1 MTEIDIH
8 THTALSDAEAVV
20 RHADGGLDDA
30 TKPATG
36 FTRQLNAG
44 VAERLGIDLDDA
56 SNSEYEVARAHL
68 VRPAD
73 TLEILDDQGRQV
85 WNVRKFDFLKDPQ
98 VPATVNP
105 SLWVHAKSDRLAGL
119 FEVVPDTIY
128 QVRGFDISN
137 LTLVKSKTG
146 WIVLDVLTTTET
158 ARAALKF
165 AEEGLNADIA
175 NNIRAILISHSHAD
189 HFGGIEGIIASER
202 IGCTEDGLVPIYAP
216 AGFLEEA
223 VSENVYAGTAMS
235 RRSDYQFGTAAAARA
250 HQGSLPGLSQITP
263 KGTVNLPR
271 PTHVIDHDQTIVIDG
286 VEVFF
291 QLTPGTEAPAEM
303 NNYFPQFRALWLADN
318 TLATLHNLYPIRGAQ
333 VRDAKAW
340 VNYILDLV
348 HRFGAQATVAF
359 QAHEWP
365 HENTAEQPNAVREYL
380 LNTAAV
386 YKYIH
391 DQTLHLANQGYTAD
405 EIGRRIEVPDQ
416 LLKHW
421 YIRPYYGSV
430 EINAHAVYNRY
441 LGYFNGNPINLFPL
455 AEEQFARK
463 FVEYGGSADQVLQR
477 AQADFDAGDYQW
489 AAYAANQVVF
499 TDPDNQRARYL
510 AADAL
515 EQLGYQS
522 EPSIWRNAYLQGAE
536 ELRHGV
542 DSSQQLIG
550 NKGALLSHVSVE
562 SVLDYLAISLDG
574 QKAASDD
581 FELELTVEHPDTGQD
596 AESYLLYLRG
606 GALLYH
612 RIEGSDGTRPHA
624 TLLRSQL
631 GALIA
636 GRPVPVGIERDA
648 HDLLGRLQGYLVN
661 LAASSRFNI
670 IEP

>member
-202 IGCTEDGLVPIYAP
+202 IGRTEDGLVPIYAP

-271 PTHVIDHDQTIVIDG
+271 PTHVIEPRSDDRARRGGG
-286 VEVFF
+286 VLPVN
-291 QLTPGTEAPAEM
+291 P
-303 NNYFPQFRALWLADN
+303 R
-318 TLATLHNLYPIRGAQ
+318 HRGAG
-333 VRDAKAW
+333 RD
-340 VNYILDLV
+340 
-348 HRFGAQATVAF
+348 
-359 QAHEWP
+359 E
-365 HENTAEQPNAVREYL
+365 
-380 LNTAAV
+380 
-386 YKYIH
+386 
-391 DQTLHLANQGYTAD
+391 
-405 EIGRRIEVPDQ
+405 Q
-416 LLKHW
+416 LLPAIPGAVVGRQHPGHPAQPVSDSW
-421 YIRPYYGSV
+421 GAGARREGVGELHPRPGASFRG
-430 EINAHAVYNRY
+430 AGH
-441 LGYFNGNPINLFPL
+441 
-455 AEEQFARK
+455 
-463 FVEYGGSADQVLQR
+463 GG
-477 AQADFDAGDYQW
+477 
-489 AAYAANQVVF
+489 
-499 TDPDNQRARYL
+499 
-510 AADAL
+510 
-515 EQLGYQS
+515 
-522 EPSIWRNAYLQGAE
+522 
-536 ELRHGV
+536 
-542 DSSQQLIG
+542 
-550 NKGALLSHVSVE
+550 
-562 SVLDYLAISLDG
+562 
-574 QKAASDD
+574 
-581 FELELTVEHPDTGQD
+581 
-596 AESYLLYLRG
+596 
-606 GALLYH
+606 
-612 RIEGSDGTRPHA
+612 
-624 TLLRSQL
+624 
-631 GALIA
+631 
-636 GRPVPVGIERDA
+636 VPG
-648 HDLLGRLQGYLVN
+648 
-661 LAASSRFNI
+661 
-670 IEP
+670 P